1 MKTIKIIYVLVFL
14 LSLSGCKRYN
24 LEENQA
30 NNELIE
36 QGTKITKEDA
46 QKIFNL
52 KVNLTSL
59 SELGKYNI
67 AIPENY
73 IAEVTVYEQGNIDL
87 EFGKIDFETRKDV
100 IAIELTSALLPN
112 ERFCSQSVYIIK
124 DENPNLISISQIKN
138 QLVKENNIYFEDSNS
153 IIYGENFTVIHYDYD
168 PATKSYIIFNGASD
182 HFEKFP
188 EKENL
193 ALHMLKNGKNLLK
206 KDFKNKPFNS
216 WEEYVINNPY
226 AEIYLFKSI
235 FNKIDK
241 EMKAFLDTNQSVSPR
256 SEGNYDYVTFY
267 RSNNAMDLVYLN
279 FLNAVKTNTIETYE
293 LPENIGN
300 DFEKNFIDYRYSRSN
315 NYNYSQIENLTDLK
329 ITDPEYND
337 RVFEKLICNVQYNGN
352 SFYLITNQVSDLTRD
367 FYIKMFNYYS
377 KNKTLDILSPKK

>member
-14 LSLSGCKRYN
+14 LSLSSCKRYN

-112 ERFCSQSVYIIK
+112 ERFYSQSVYIIK

-315 NYNYSQIENLTDLK
+315 NYNYYQIENLTDLK